1 MKKSIALLFFLL
13 ITSNLIY
20 SQILWDDFEQNRIG
34 YYDFVHGGMTDRYE
48 NPDINSSV
56 NNSPLCAQYVRN
68 PGEMWDVLVIVANGA
83 INDVSEYVDGTKSM
97 SVDVFSPMPGL
108 PVQITLEDSSL
119 AGPTN
124 YPTGRHSVYL
134 GLTTKTNEW
143 ETINF
148 IFDNQPDPSMS
159 SSGLTSVILL
169 FNGGTFT
176 SDTYYFDNLYGPEF
190 NNQCDGLTNDPLH
203 NFADWDCN
211 WNLSMC
217 PSQTQCNDFDYM
229 SGWLNQSYNPD
240 NSGINSSKYSGDY
253 TRNPDANGEDVL
265 IAYFQEQDLDIGL
278 YPFFNMKIYG
288 PPTPLYISF
297 QNNGAEVIGFEKNIW
312 QNNTWQ
318 QLNLDLSSVSGGSM
332 SINRVVLFF
341 DQGMVNWNTYFLDDI
356 GLSSAPVSINEKT
369 LDFEINIYPKPAR
382 DKISLSL
389 KLYKTSL
396 VKAEIINLQGKLIQ
410 TIIDNQKL
418 EPLSYSYDISNGLKP
433 GLYLLKTSINGVVKV
448 EKFEVAN

>member
-1 MKKSIALLFFLL
+1 MKKSIALLFILL
-13 ITSNLIY
+13 TGSNFIY

-34 YYDFVHGGMTDRYE
+34 YYDFVHGGMTERYE

-56 NNSPLCAQYVRN
+56 NSSPLCAQYVRN

-83 INDVSEYVDGTKSM
+83 IDDVGDYVSGDKIM

-134 GLTTKTNEW
+134 GQTTKTNEW

-148 IFDNQPDPSMS
+148 IFDNQPDPAMS
-159 SSGLTSVILL
+159 SSNLTSVILL
-169 FNGGTFT
+169 FNGGSFT
-176 SDTYYFDNLYGPEF
+176 NDTYYFDNLYGPEF

-203 NFADWDCN
+203 DFADWDCN

-229 SGWLNQSYNPD
+229 SGWLNQSYNPE
-240 NSGINSSKYSGDY
+240 NSGINTSKYSGDY
-253 TRNPDANGEDVL
+253 TRNPDPNGEDVL
-265 IAYFQEQDLDIGL
+265 IAYFQEQDLDVGL
-278 YPFFNMKIYG
+278 YPFFNMKVYG

-297 QNNGAEVIGFEKNIW
+297 QNNGTEIIGFEKNIW

-318 QLNLDLSSVSGGSM
+318 QLNLDLSSISASSM

-369 LDFEINIYPKPAR
+369 YDFELILYPKPAK

-389 KLYKTSL
+389 KIFNSSS
-396 VKAEIINLQGKLIQ
+396 VKVEIINLQGKKIQ
-410 TIIDNQKL
+410 TIVNGKNLEASIYSYEIDNL
-418 EPLSYSYDISNGLKP
+418 RSGFYF
-433 GLYLLKTSINGVVKV
+433 LKTTINGVENV
-448 EKFEVAN
+448 EKFEVIR

>member
-13 ITSNLIY
+13 TGSNFIY

-34 YYDFVHGGMTDRYE
+34 YYDFVHGGMTERYE
-48 NPDINSSV
+48 NPAINSSV
-56 NNSPLCAQYVRN
+56 NSSPLCAQYVRN
-68 PGEMWDVLVIVANGA
+68 PGEMWDVLVIV
-83 INDVSEYVDGTKSM
+83 DVGDYVSGDKIM

-134 GLTTKTNEW
+134 GQTTKTNEW

-148 IFDNQPDPSMS
+148 IFDNQPDPAMS
-159 SSGLTSVILL
+159 SSNLTSVILL
-169 FNGGTFT
+169 FNGGSFT
-176 SDTYYFDNLYGPEF
+176 NDTYYFDNLYGPEF

-203 NFADWDCN
+203 DFADWDCN

-229 SGWLNQSYNPD
+229 SGWLNQSYNPE
-240 NSGINSSKYSGDY
+240 NSGINTSKYSGDY
-253 TRNPDANGEDVL
+253 TRNPDPNGEDVL
-265 IAYFQEQDLDIGL
+265 IAYFQEQDLDVGL
-278 YPFFNMKIYG
+278 YPFFNMKVYG

-297 QNNGAEVIGFEKNIW
+297 QNNGTEIIGFEKNIW

-318 QLNLDLSSVSGGSM
+318 QLNLDLSSISASSM

-356 GLSSAPVSINEKT
+356 ELSSAPVSINEKT
-369 LDFEINIYPKPAR
+369 YDFELILYPKPAQ

-389 KLYKTSL
+389 KIFNSSS
-396 VKAEIINLQGKLIQ
+396 VKVEIINLQGKKIQ
-410 TIIDNQKL
+410 TIVNGKNLEASIYSYEIDNL
-418 EPLSYSYDISNGLKP
+418 RS
-433 GLYLLKTSINGVVKV
+433 GLYLLKTTINGVENV
-448 EKFEVAN
+448 EKFEVIR

>member
-1 MKKSIALLFFLL
+1 MKKSIALLFILL
-13 ITSNLIY
+13 TGSNFIY

-34 YYDFVHGGMTDRYE
+34 YYDFVHGGMTERYE

-56 NNSPLCAQYVRN
+56 NSSPLCAQYVRN

-83 INDVSEYVDGTKSM
+83 IDDVGDYVSGDKIM

-134 GLTTKTNEW
+134 GQTTKTNEW

-148 IFDNQPDPSMS
+148 IFDNQPDPAMS
-159 SSGLTSVILL
+159 SSNLTSVILL
-169 FNGGTFT
+169 FNGGSFT
-176 SDTYYFDNLYGPEF
+176 NDTYYFDNLYGPEF

-203 NFADWDCN
+203 DFADWDCN

-229 SGWLNQSYNPD
+229 SGWLNQSYNPE
-240 NSGINSSKYSGDY
+240 NSGINTSKYSGDY
-253 TRNPDANGEDVL
+253 TRNPDPNGEDVL
-265 IAYFQEQDLDIGL
+265 IAYFQEQDLDVGL
-278 YPFFNMKIYG
+278 YPFFNMKVYG

-297 QNNGAEVIGFEKNIW
+297 QNNGTEIIGFEKNIW

-318 QLNLDLSSVSGGSM
+318 QLNLDLSSISASSM

-369 LDFEINIYPKPAR
+369 YDFKLILYPKPAK

-389 KLYKTSL
+389 KIFNSSS
-396 VKAEIINLQGKLIQ
+396 VKVEIINLQGKKIQ
-410 TIIDNQKL
+410 TIVNGKNLEASIYSYEIDNL
-418 EPLSYSYDISNGLKP
+418 RS
-433 GLYLLKTSINGVVKV
+433 GLYFLKTTINGVENV
-448 EKFEVAN
+448 EKFEVVR

>member
-1 MKKSIALLFFLL
+1 MKKSIALLFILL
-13 ITSNLIY
+13 TGSNFIY

-34 YYDFVHGGMTDRYE
+34 YYDFVHGGMTERYE

-56 NNSPLCAQYVRN
+56 NSSPLCAQYVRN

-83 INDVSEYVDGTKSM
+83 IDDVGDYVSGDKIM

-134 GLTTKTNEW
+134 GQTTKTNEW

-148 IFDNQPDPSMS
+148 IFDNQPDPAMS
-159 SSGLTSVILL
+159 SSNLTSVILL
-169 FNGGTFT
+169 FNGGSFT
-176 SDTYYFDNLYGPEF
+176 NDTYYFDNLYGPEF

-203 NFADWDCN
+203 DFADWDCN

-229 SGWLNQSYNPD
+229 SGWLNQSYNPE
-240 NSGINSSKYSGDY
+240 NSGINTSKYSGDY
-253 TRNPDANGEDVL
+253 TRNPDPNGEDVL
-265 IAYFQEQDLDIGL
+265 IAYFQEQDLDVGL
-278 YPFFNMKIYG
+278 YPFFNMKVYG

-297 QNNGAEVIGFEKNIW
+297 QNNGTEIIGFEKNIW

-318 QLNLDLSSVSGGSM
+318 QLNLDLSSVSASSM

-369 LDFEINIYPKPAR
+369 YDFKLILYPKPAK

-389 KLYKTSL
+389 KIFNSSS
-396 VKAEIINLQGKLIQ
+396 VKVEIINLQGKKIQ
-410 TIIDNQKL
+410 TIVNGKNLEASIYSYEIDNL
-418 EPLSYSYDISNGLKP
+418 RS
-433 GLYLLKTSINGVVKV
+433 GLYFLKTTINGVENV
-448 EKFEVAN
+448 EKFEVIR

>member
-1 MKKSIALLFFLL
+1 MKKSIALLFILL
-13 ITSNLIY
+13 TGSNFIY

-34 YYDFVHGGMTDRYE
+34 YYDFVHGGMTERYE

-56 NNSPLCAQYVRN
+56 NSSPLCAQYVRN

-83 INDVSEYVDGTKSM
+83 IDDVGDYVSGDKIM

-134 GLTTKTNEW
+134 GQTTKTNEW

-148 IFDNQPDPSMS
+148 IFDNQPDPAMS
-159 SSGLTSVILL
+159 SSNLTSVILL
-169 FNGGTFT
+169 FNGGSFT
-176 SDTYYFDNLYGPEF
+176 NDTYYFDNLYGPEF

-203 NFADWDCN
+203 DFADWDCN

-229 SGWLNQSYNPD
+229 SGWLNQSYNPE
-240 NSGINSSKYSGDY
+240 NSGINTSKYSGDY
-253 TRNPDANGEDVL
+253 TRNPDPNGEDVL
-265 IAYFQEQDLDIGL
+265 IAYFQEQDLDVGL
-278 YPFFNMKIYG
+278 YPFFNMKVYG

-297 QNNGAEVIGFEKNIW
+297 QNNGTEIIGFEKNIW

-318 QLNLDLSSVSGGSM
+318 QLNLDLSSISASSM

-369 LDFEINIYPKPAR
+369 YDFKLILYPKPAK

-389 KLYKTSL
+389 KIFNSSS
-396 VKAEIINLQGKLIQ
+396 VKVEIINLQGKKIQ
-410 TIIDNQKL
+410 TIVNGKNLEASIYSYEIDNL
-418 EPLSYSYDISNGLKP
+418 RS
-433 GLYLLKTSINGVVKV
+433 GLYFLKTTINGVENV
-448 EKFEVAN
+448 EKFEVIR

>member
-1 MKKSIALLFFLL
+1 MKKSIALLFILL
-13 ITSNLIY
+13 TGSNFIY

-34 YYDFVHGGMTDRYE
+34 YYDFVHGGMTERYE

-56 NNSPLCAQYVRN
+56 NSSPLCAQYVRN

-83 INDVSEYVDGTKSM
+83 IDDVGDYVSGDKIM

-134 GLTTKTNEW
+134 GQTTKTNEW

-148 IFDNQPDPSMS
+148 IFDNQPDPAMS
-159 SSGLTSVILL
+159 SSNLTSVILL
-169 FNGGTFT
+169 FNGGSFT
-176 SDTYYFDNLYGPEF
+176 NDTYYFDNLYGPEF

-203 NFADWDCN
+203 DFADWDCN

-229 SGWLNQSYNPD
+229 SGWLNQSYNPE
-240 NSGINSSKYSGDY
+240 NSGINTSKYSGDY
-253 TRNPDANGEDVL
+253 TRNPDPNGEDVL
-265 IAYFQEQDLDIGL
+265 IAYFQEQDLDVGL
-278 YPFFNMKIYG
+278 YPFFNMKVYG

-297 QNNGAEVIGFEKNIW
+297 QNNGTEIIGFEKNIW

-318 QLNLDLSSVSGGSM
+318 QLNLDLSSISASSM

-369 LDFEINIYPKPAR
+369 YDF
-382 DKISLSL
+382 
-389 KLYKTSL
+389 
-396 VKAEIINLQGKLIQ
+396 
-410 TIIDNQKL
+410 
-418 EPLSYSYDISNGLKP
+418 
-433 GLYLLKTSINGVVKV
+433 
-448 EKFEVAN
+448 

>member
-1 MKKSIALLFFLL
+1 MKKSIALLFILL
-13 ITSNLIY
+13 TGSNFIY

-34 YYDFVHGGMTDRYE
+34 YYDFVHGGMTERYE

-56 NNSPLCAQYVRN
+56 NSSPLCAQYVRN

-83 INDVSEYVDGTKSM
+83 IDDVGDYVSGDKIM

-134 GLTTKTNEW
+134 GQTTKTNEW

-148 IFDNQPDPSMS
+148 IFDNQPDPAMS
-159 SSGLTSVILL
+159 SSNLTSVILL
-169 FNGGTFT
+169 FNGGSFT
-176 SDTYYFDNLYGPEF
+176 NDTYYFDNLYGPEF

-203 NFADWDCN
+203 DFADWDCN

-229 SGWLNQSYNPD
+229 SGWLNQSYNPE
-240 NSGINSSKYSGDY
+240 NSGINTSKYCGDY
-253 TRNPDANGEDVL
+253 TRNPDPNGEDVL
-265 IAYFQEQDLDIGL
+265 IAYFQEQDLDVGL
-278 YPFFNMKIYG
+278 YPFFNMKVYG

-297 QNNGAEVIGFEKNIW
+297 QNNGTEIIGFEKNIW

-318 QLNLDLSSVSGGSM
+318 QLNLDLSSISASSM

-369 LDFEINIYPKPAR
+369 YDFELILYPKPAK

-389 KLYKTSL
+389 KIFNSSS
-396 VKAEIINLQGKLIQ
+396 VKVEIINLQGKKIQ
-410 TIIDNQKL
+410 TIVNGKNLEASIYSYEIDNL
-418 EPLSYSYDISNGLKP
+418 RS
-433 GLYLLKTSINGVVKV
+433 GLYLLKTTINGVENV
-448 EKFEVAN
+448 EKFEVIR

>member
-1 MKKSIALLFFLL
+1 MKISIALLFILL
-13 ITSNLIY
+13 TGSNFIY

-34 YYDFVHGGMTDRYE
+34 YYDFVHGGMTERYE

-56 NNSPLCAQYVRN
+56 NSSPLCAQYVRN

-83 INDVSEYVDGTKSM
+83 IDDVGDYVSGDKIM

-134 GLTTKTNEW
+134 GQTTKTNEW

-148 IFDNQPDPSMS
+148 IFDNQPDPAMS
-159 SSGLTSVILL
+159 SSNLTSVILL
-169 FNGGTFT
+169 FNGGSFT
-176 SDTYYFDNLYGPEF
+176 NDTYYFDNLYGPEF

-203 NFADWDCN
+203 DFADWDCN

-229 SGWLNQSYNPD
+229 SGWLNQSYNPE
-240 NSGINSSKYSGDY
+240 NSGINTSKYSGDY
-253 TRNPDANGEDVL
+253 TRNPDPNGEDVL
-265 IAYFQEQDLDIGL
+265 IAYFQEQDLDVGL
-278 YPFFNMKIYG
+278 YPFFNMKVYG

-297 QNNGAEVIGFEKNIW
+297 QNNGTEIIGFEKNIW

-318 QLNLDLSSVSGGSM
+318 QLNLDLSSISASSM

-369 LDFEINIYPKPAR
+369 YDFELILYPKPAK

-389 KLYKTSL
+389 KIFNSSS
-396 VKAEIINLQGKLIQ
+396 VKVEIINLQGKKIQ
-410 TIIDNQKL
+410 TIVNGKNLEASIYSYEIDNL
-418 EPLSYSYDISNGLKP
+418 RS
-433 GLYLLKTSINGVVKV
+433 GLYFLKTTINGVENV
-448 EKFEVAN
+448 EKFEVIR